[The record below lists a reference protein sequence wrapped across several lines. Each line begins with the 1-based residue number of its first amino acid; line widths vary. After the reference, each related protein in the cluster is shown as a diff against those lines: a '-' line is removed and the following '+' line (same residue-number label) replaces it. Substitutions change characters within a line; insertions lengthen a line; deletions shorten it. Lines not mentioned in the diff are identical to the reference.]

1 MSVQRLPVPHPLLHL
16 EEVHQLVGVVAR
28 GQVDHVQ
35 RQRVVAEAARL
46 DARVGADETELCNF
60 WFNLQLK

>member
-1 MSVQRLPVPHPLLHL
+1 MSVQRLPVLHL

-60 WFNLQLK
+60 